1 MVRVR
6 EAPPRERIEKLID
19 EYLKRVYNSFIEG
32 KSSIITNKIFKCPNC
47 ENNDFELKREGF
59 KEEETLHCLWV
70 ECSFRLEVPS
80 RKELE
85 DFLKRKKE
93 IHGLFQEV

>member
-1 MVRVR
+1 VR
-6 EAPPRERIEKLID
+6 ETPPRERIEKVIN
-19 EYLKRVYNSFIEG
+19 EYLRRTYNSFIKG

-59 KEEETLHCLWV
+59 RGEEALHCLWV
-70 ECSFRLEVPS
+70 ECSFRLKVPP

-93 IHGLFQEV
+93 IHGFFQGV